1 MAWQSSAQALFSPYG
16 QSSANG
22 LQSHFEDKVVL
33 SPHFAFARIGKT
45 WEEPRISKHRYSWE
59 KPEKRGPRR
68 PFFLRWWFYVPVI
81 LCLVAGVVAWGTYVY
96 MSAQFEKRAEE
107 FDLSQMSHMEAA
119 SIILDRK
126 GNEMGKIF
134 IQNRHPVSLANVN
147 PMMVKAVIAA
157 EDNKF
162 YKHKGVDYMGVIR
175 AALANYRRGKIS
187 QGASTV
193 TQQVARNSFEL
204 RERTY
209 KRKILEMFLAER
221 IEKHFSKEEIMEL
234 YLNRVYFGSG
244 FYGVEAAARGYF
256 GRSAK
261 DLEIGQCAMLAGLLK
276 NPNGLS
282 PWNNKEGAK
291 GTRDVVLRK
300 MREEGFINK
309 QTMELETNAPLLVMK
324 RTNPFKVSYAID
336 YIRQQAI
343 AALGYDRAMNGGF
356 KIRTTLDQE
365 LQRTAEASMRETIA
379 RTEGRPGYDHVT
391 FESFRKIS
399 KPIEDEI
406 NRGNMSIKMPEPKY
420 LQGAVMALENSTGGV
435 LAMVG
440 GRDFKHSEYNR
451 ATMARRPAGTAFVPF
466 VFAAAYEKGVFP
478 GDLVEDACMDNRYV
492 GIGGSGGILGEWGV
506 ERADNEYDGSIPTR
520 AALALGK
527 NAATVRLGMRA
538 GLDQVIKVAKDA
550 GIESPMRNYTN
561 TFLGSSEATLEEL
574 TLAYTI
580 FPNGGFRAKEPYII
594 EKITDAAGET
604 IFAENVEKVR
614 AISPEAAWQVHAGL
628 EEAIRLGTG
637 SAAFANYGLKNMPV
651 GGKTGT
657 AYNFTDTYFF
667 GYNSS
672 VTCGVWVGF
681 DKPTR
686 IYRGAFGKDLA
697 LPIWTKI
704 MNEAAEKFPAVVI
717 PRPDTLKPVEICRVS
732 GLLATP
738 KCFIQT
744 VHNGQTVDEPCTY
757 TEYATKEEIPQERCD
772 VHGGGIRNYTKVYEQ
787 EEWPRPTSAVDLATI
802 RPVAVMTPALLGLTD
817 VYNSVRPGT
826 RDDIPVMKAIRAGQE
841 EGTPASDQQAPAAD
855 GAAPAA
861 EAVPV
866 AQAVPA
872 GVGESTVSAM
882 PAEPEVRKAEAVTPL
897 DSPVD
902 APAIQA
908 PTPEP
913 INF

>member
-1 MAWQSSAQALFSPYG
+1 LRWEK
-16 QSSANG
+16 N
-22 LQSHFEDKVVL
+22 
-33 SPHFAFARIGKT
+33 FAFAQSGKT
-45 WEEPRISKHRYSWE
+45 WEEPRISKHLYSWE
-59 KPEKRGPRR
+59 KPVKRGPRTR
-68 PFFLRWWFYVPVI
+68 FFLRWWFYGPVL
-81 LCLVAGVVAWGTYVY
+81 LCLVAVLAAWVAYVY
-96 MSAQFEKRAEE
+96 MSAQFEKRASE

-126 GNEMGKIF
+126 GKEMGKIF
-134 IQNRHPVSLANVN
+134 IQNRNPVPLSSVN

-175 AALANYRRGKIS
+175 AALANYRRGRIA

-193 TQQVARNSFEL
+193 TQQVARNSFDL

-221 IEKHFSKEEIMEL
+221 IEKNFSKDEIMEL

-282 PWNNKEGAK
+282 PWNNKEGA
-291 GTRDVVLRK
+291 TRTRNVVLRK
-300 MREEGFINK
+300 MREEGFINR
-309 QTMELETNAPLLVMK
+309 QTYDLEVEAPLLVMK

-343 AALGYDRAMNGGF
+343 AALGYERAMNGGF
-356 KIRTTLDQE
+356 RILTTLDQDM
-365 LQRTAEASMRETIA
+365 QRTAEAAMRETLAKI
-379 RTEGRPGYDHVT
+379 EQRPGYDHVT
-391 FESFRKIS
+391 FEAFRKIA

-406 NRGNMSIKMPEPKY
+406 NRGNMTIKMPEPKY

-451 ATMARRPAGTAFVPF
+451 ATMARRPAGTAFTPF
-466 VFAAAYEKGVFP
+466 VFAAAYDKGIFP
-478 GDLVEDACMDNRYV
+478 GDIVEDACMDNRYV
-492 GIGGSGGILGEWGV
+492 MIGGNSGILGEWGV
-506 ERADNEYDGSIPTR
+506 ERADNEYDGPIPTR

-527 NAATVRLGMRA
+527 NAATVRLGLRT
-538 GLDQVIKVAKDA
+538 GLDSVIKVAKDS
-550 GIESPMRNYTN
+550 GISSPLRNYTN
-561 TFLGSSEATLEEL
+561 TFLGSSEATLAEL
-574 TLAYTI
+574 TLAYTV
-580 FPNGGFRAKEPYII
+580 FPNGGFRPKQPYII
-594 EKITDAAGET
+594 EKITDTDGKT
-604 IFAENVEKVR
+604 IFAEKSEKVR
-614 AISPEAAWQVHAGL
+614 AVSPEAAWQVHAGL

-681 DKPTR
+681 DRPTR

-697 LPIWTKI
+697 LPIWTRV
-704 MNEAAEKFPAVVI
+704 MNQAADRFPAVAI

-738 KCFIQT
+738 KCVIET
-744 VHNGQTVDEPCTY
+744 AGSHGVGYEPCTY
-757 TEYATKEEIPQERCD
+757 TEYATASQTPEVRCD
-772 VHGGGIRNYTKVYEQ
+772 VHGGGIRNWAKVYDQ
-787 EEWPRPTSAVDLATI
+787 EEWPRPTAVVDLATI
-802 RPVAVMTPALLGLTD
+802 RPVAVMSPALLGLDD
-817 VYNSVRPGT
+817 VYNSVRAT
-826 RDDIPVMKAIRAGQE
+826 ARFEDIQVQKAIPVNQDQPQDAP
-841 EGTPASDQQAPAAD
+841 EGAPAE
-855 GAAPAA
+855 APA
-861 EAVPV
+861 AVPV
-866 AQAVPA
+866 AAPVSEQTAA
-872 GVGESTVSAM
+872 ASGV
-882 PAEPEVRKAEAVTPL
+882 EPEVRKAEAVTPL